1 MADRGS
7 AESILAGDR
16 LSLARLLTHIENET
30 PEGADTLSQLYPHT
44 GKAHRIGVTG
54 APGTGKSALV
64 NRFVLHLR
72 SLDPAPTVGIVAVD
86 PSSPFTGGAIL
97 GDRIRMRDLSGD
109 PGVFIRSMASRGALG
124 GLARTTAA
132 VVDALDA
139 AGFDLILIE
148 TVGAGQAEVDIA
160 GAAPTVSMLEAPG
173 LGDGIQ
179 ALKAGI
185 LEIGDI
191 LIVNKGDL
199 PGAEST
205 ANTLRVALEVGFDST
220 GTADD
225 QAERWTPPVLITVA
239 LAGEGIPEIGEAIRR
254 HREFLH
260 ESGEWG
266 IRERDRIGREMQA
279 LLRHRLADRFIANQ
293 PDGTFDAMLD
303 RILNREYS
311 PRQAVEKLLAAAE
324 AT

>member
-1 MADRGS
+1 M
-7 AESILAGDR
+7 AGDR
-16 LSLARLLTHIENET
+16 LSLARLLTQIENET
-30 PEGADTLSQLYPHT
+30 PEGAKALSELYPHT

-64 NRFVLHLR
+64 NRLVLHMR
-72 SLDPAPTVGIVAVD
+72 SLDRPPKVAVVAVD
-86 PSSPFTGGAIL
+86 PSSPFSGGAIL

-160 GAAPTVSMLEAPG
+160 GAAPTVLVLEAPG
-173 LGDGIQ
+173 LGDGVQ

-205 ANTLRVALEVGFDST
+205 ANILRAALQVEIELGT
-220 GTADD
+220 GVDPQAD
-225 QAERWTPPVLITVA
+225 RWTPPVLTTIA
-239 LAGEGIPEIGEAIRR
+239 LTGEGIPEVRQAIER
-254 HREFLH
+254 HRQFLH
-260 ESGEWG
+260 QSGEWSK
-266 IRERDRIGREMQA
+266 RERDRLRREMEA
-279 LLRHRLADRFIANQ
+279 LLRRRLANRFIASQ
-293 PDGTFDAMLD
+293 PDGTFEAMLD
-303 RILNREYS
+303 RILNRERS
-311 PRQAVEKLLAAAE
+311 PQQAVEELISAADGP
-324 AT
+324 